1 MKLEPSAIRSY
12 QMGVR
17 AELTAETGR
26 KIIQAATELW
36 RVKSLDDLTLQE
48 VADRAGVTVQTV
60 IRRFGSK
67 EGLIEA
73 AIASGE
79 TGVRNEEDDVPAGD
93 IEQVLEYIL
102 AHYERD
108 GDAVLRTLAIEDK
121 LAAAMRLAEHG
132 RLVHRTWCAR
142 VFTPYLPPADDDAY
156 PARLDAFVAATDLY
170 LWKLIRRDLGRTAE
184 QTRQVISALL
194 YALPDHNPEY
204 LPGPGRSAAGPG
216 FLPRADLIGRLRDGL
231 FTQVLYRTLAGYLPA
246 FNEAR
251 QAFGLAPL
259 GTAQELLGEYH
270 RADLRL
276 IQTLEAFD
284 FPITPRPANVRYV
297 GPVLDD
303 PGWTEPWSNGGAQP
317 RLAGRRDQH

>member
-1 MKLEPSAIRSY
+1 MNLEPPTTRSY

-26 KIIQAATELW
+26 KIIQAATDLW

-79 TGVRNEEDDVPAGD
+79 TGVRDEEDDVPAGD

-121 LAAAMRLAEHG
+121 LAAAKRLAEHG
-132 RLVHRTWCAR
+132 RRVHRTWCAR
-142 VFTPYLPPADDDAY
+142 VFAPYLPPAADDAY

-194 YALPDHNPEY
+194 YALADHNIV
-204 LPGPGRSAAGPG
+204 L
-216 FLPRADLIGRLRDGL
+216 
-231 FTQVLYRTLAGYLPA
+231 TQEG
-246 FNEAR
+246 
-251 QAFGLAPL
+251 
-259 GTAQELLGEYH
+259 
-270 RADLRL
+270 D
-276 IQTLEAFD
+276 
-284 FPITPRPANVRYV
+284 
-297 GPVLDD
+297 
-303 PGWTEPWSNGGAQP
+303 
-317 RLAGRRDQH
+317 